1 MELLLQV
8 FERSVAE
15 GLAVILALFMV
26 GYCAWLTAKEMSRPV

>member
-15 GLAVILALFMV
+15 GLAALLALVMV
-26 GYCAWLTAKEMSRPV
+26 AYCAWLTAKEISRPV